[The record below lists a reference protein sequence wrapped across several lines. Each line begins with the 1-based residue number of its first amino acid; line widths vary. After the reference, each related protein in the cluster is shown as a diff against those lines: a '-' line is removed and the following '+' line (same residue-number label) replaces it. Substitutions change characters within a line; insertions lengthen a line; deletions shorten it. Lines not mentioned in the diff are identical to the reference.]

1 MKKTIAILFAALL
14 PLAALAQTTN
24 QVYTNATS
32 AITNLPAVDADN
44 VSLGY
49 VLVYSPTS
57 TTFTANTTELTTNN
71 ATFVDSATNAPTYA
85 SYRLYIGG
93 VAGTNSTWKK
103 VR

>member
-14 PLAALAQTTN
+14 PLATLAQTTN

-44 VSLGY
+44 VSL
-49 VLVYSPTS
+49 
-57 TTFTANTTELTTNN
+57 
-71 ATFVDSATNAPTYA
+71 
-85 SYRLYIGG
+85 
-93 VAGTNSTWKK
+93 WKK

>member
-24 QVYTNATS
+24 QFYGRLHVWPNWTHSISSTVTHAVATET
-32 AITNLPAVDADN
+32 I
-44 VSLGY
+44 
-49 VLVYSPTS
+49 
-57 TTFTANTTELTTNN
+57 NN

-93 VAGTNSTWKK
+93 VAGPNSTWKK